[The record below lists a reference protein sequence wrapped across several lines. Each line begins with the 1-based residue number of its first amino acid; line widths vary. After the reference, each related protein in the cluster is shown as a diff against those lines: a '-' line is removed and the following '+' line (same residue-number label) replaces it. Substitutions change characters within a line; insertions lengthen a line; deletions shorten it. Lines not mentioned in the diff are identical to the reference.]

1 MCLRLSEAFPC
12 SHDMISQGNWKGS
25 KGHGW
30 GHGVTKVQPSNHLEM
45 KRNTDFYPISA
56 WLVFFFKP
64 HFSTYFLACTPFYPH
79 FSQIFYFH
87 PIWTWFFSL
96 FSHFLLILENFFLYF
111 SPHSFQPNMNFFPR
125 MRYPSVSHTYTQKKS
140 MQESSLKSQTVKC
153 MQFFLEPG
161 AYFDKCCKP

>member
-1 MCLRLSEAFPC
+1 MCLRLSEAFLC
-12 SHDMISQGNWKGS
+12 SHDMIPQGNWKGS

-30 GHGVTKVQPSNHLEM
+30 GHRVTKVQPSNHLEM

-56 WLVFFFKP
+56 WLVFFLNHILVHIFLLVP
-64 HFSTYFLACTPFYPH
+64 HFILILARYFTFTPFEPDFFH
-79 FSQIFYFH
+79 FSLIF
-87 PIWTWFFSL
+87 
-96 FSHFLLILENFFLYF
+96 ENFFLYF